1 MQLANKRADNRGKC
15 QTSSCRLTMAYTE
28 SCSHSFSSHTYMVVQ
43 ALVMMSTMSTMAG
56 IGESGARGV
65 QCGTGTVQD
74 TG

>member
-28 SCSHSFSSHTYMVVQ
+28 SCSHSYSLHTYMVVQ
-43 ALVMMSTMSTMAG
+43 ALVMMSTMAG

>member
-1 MQLANKRADNRGKC
+1 
-15 QTSSCRLTMAYTE
+15 MAYTE
-28 SCSHSFSSHTYMVVQ
+28 SCSHSYSLHTYMVVQ

-65 QCGTGTVQD
+65 QCGTSTVQD